1 MDKTLLVCRFNRD
14 VGWVEQLRNQYDIVI
29 LQKYDK
35 HSFFCWE
42 SIREFQPRLF
52 KEIIDQGKL
61 EDYLKEVP
69 EGFYPNIGVDA
80 HVFFSYICD
89 NYNNLNNITVFTHEN
104 PIHHC
109 QDFIKELQALP
120 DDIDFKEFGIL
131 FHCDGNGRG
140 EDSGTPVAELYELM
154 FEQPA
159 PEQFTFVSGSLFAV
173 SRDNI
178 LQHDINFYQ
187 KARDLT
193 LTNWRYPW
201 AFERLY
207 RLIFQSINKSI

>member
-1 MDKTLLVCRFNRD
+1 MDRTLLVCRFNGD
-14 VGWVEQLRNQYDIVI
+14 VGWIEQFRNQYDIVI

-35 HSFFCWE
+35 HSLYPYE
-42 SIREFQPRLF
+42 SIRNFQYRLF
-52 KEIIDQGKL
+52 KEIVDQGKL
-61 EDYLKEVP
+61 KDYLKEAP

-80 HVFFSYICD
+80 HPFFSYICD

-109 QDFIKELQALP
+109 EDFIKELQNLP
-120 DDIDFKEFGIL
+120 EDADFKEFGTI
-131 FHCDGNGRG
+131 FDCDGFGRK
-140 EDSGTPVAELYELM
+140 EDTETPVAEVYELM

-159 PEQFTFVSGSLFAV
+159 PERFTFVSGSLFAV
-173 SRDNI
+173 SRRNV
-178 LQHDINFYQ
+178 LQHDLKFYQ

-207 RLIFQSINKSI
+207 RLIFRSV